1 MTNNKTL
8 EEFLSDETARGL
20 EPALATVVRGLA
32 QRCADLSGHVS
43 RASAL
48 GISGDAGSA
57 NVQGET
63 QKKLDV
69 LANDLLLAFAEG
81 CAHVAGIVSE
91 ELDEARCFERE
102 QKAPYLLVVDPLDG
116 SSNVDANVSVGTI
129 FSVLPFIGAGERPR
143 AEDFLQAGTRQLC
156 AGYAIYGP
164 STVLTL
170 TLGRGTHSFTF
181 DWATNQFVH
190 TADALRVPH
199 ATQEFAINM
208 SNSRFWEPPVQRY
221 VDECLAG
228 TNGPRGADFNMRWI
242 ASLVAEAQRIFS
254 RGGIFMYPRD
264 NKEPRKP
271 GRLRLLYE
279 ANPIA
284 LLMEQ
289 AGAAASTG
297 TQRILDIVP
306 DTLHQRVP
314 LMFGSR
320 EEVER
325 LVRYHDEPQR
335 EQFQSPLFRERTLF
349 IR

>member
-1 MTNNKTL
+1 MKNGTL
-8 EEFLSDETARGL
+8 NDFLVAETARGL
-20 EPALATVVRGLA
+20 EPALAAVVRGLA
-32 QRCADLSGHVS
+32 QQCADLSGHVS

-48 GISGDAGSA
+48 GLSGDAGSA
-57 NVQGET
+57 NVQGES

-69 LANDLLLAFAEG
+69 LANALLLAFAAQ
-81 CAHVAGIVSE
+81 CPHIAGVVSE
-91 ELDEARCFERE
+91 ELDNVSSFERA
-102 QKAPYLLVVDPLDG
+102 QRARYLLVVDPLDG
-116 SSNVDANVSVGTI
+116 SSNVDANISVGTI
-129 FSVLPFIGAGERPR
+129 FSVLRFNGTSARPSV
-143 AEDFLQAGTRQLC
+143 EDFLQPGTQQLC

-164 STVLTL
+164 STLLSL
-170 TLGRGTHSFTF
+170 TLGRGTHTFTF
-181 DWATNQFVH
+181 DWATSQFVH
-190 TADALRVPH
+190 TAVALRVPE
-199 ATQEFAINM
+199 ATREFAINM
-208 SNSRFWEPPVQRY
+208 SNRRFWEVPVQRY
-221 VDECLAG
+221 VEECLAG
-228 TNGPRGADFNMRWI
+228 VNGPLGVDFNMRWI
-242 ASLVAEAQRIFS
+242 ASLVAEAQRILS

-297 TQRILDIVP
+297 SQRILEIVP
-306 DTLHQRVP
+306 EALHQRVP

-325 LVRYHDEPQR
+325 VVRYHEAPQR
-335 EQFQSPLFRERTLF
+335 AQFQSPLFRERTLF

>member
-1 MTNNKTL
+1 MKNGTL
-8 EEFLSDETARGL
+8 NDFLVAETARGL
-20 EPALATVVRGLA
+20 EPALAAVVRGLA
-32 QRCADLSGHVS
+32 QQCADLSGHVS

-48 GISGDAGSA
+48 GLSGDAGSA
-57 NVQGET
+57 NVQGES

-69 LANDLLLAFAEG
+69 LANELLLAFAAQ
-81 CAHVAGIVSE
+81 CPHIAGVVSE
-91 ELDEARCFERE
+91 ELDNVSSFERA
-102 QKAPYLLVVDPLDG
+102 QRARYLLVVDPLDG
-116 SSNVDANVSVGTI
+116 SSNVDANISVGTI
-129 FSVLPFIGAGERPR
+129 FSVLRFNGTSAR
-143 AEDFLQAGTRQLC
+143 ASVEDFLQPGTQQLC

-164 STVLTL
+164 STLLSL
-170 TLGRGTHSFTF
+170 TLGRGTHTFTF
-181 DWATNQFVH
+181 DWATSQFVH
-190 TADALRVPH
+190 TAVALRVPE
-199 ATQEFAINM
+199 ATREFAINM
-208 SNSRFWEPPVQRY
+208 SNRRFWEVPVQRY
-221 VDECLAG
+221 VEECLAG
-228 TNGPRGADFNMRWI
+228 VNGPLGVDFNMRWI
-242 ASLVAEAQRIFS
+242 ASLVAEAQRILS

-297 TQRILDIVP
+297 SQRILEIVP
-306 DTLHQRVP
+306 EALHQRVP

-325 LVRYHDEPQR
+325 VVRYHEAPQR
-335 EQFQSPLFRERTLF
+335 GQFQSPLFRERTLF